1 MTPRH
6 RRASIGMDQRTIARS
21 RELIS
26 MQPIRGNHRN
36 DRATYWLLVSP
47 FGNIS
52 PSALLM

>member
-26 MQPIRGNHRN
+26 LQPIRGNHRN